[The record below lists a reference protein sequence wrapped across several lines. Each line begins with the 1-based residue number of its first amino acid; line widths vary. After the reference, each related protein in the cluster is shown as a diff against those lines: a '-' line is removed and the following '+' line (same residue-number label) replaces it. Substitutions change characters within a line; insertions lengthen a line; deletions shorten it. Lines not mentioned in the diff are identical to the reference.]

1 MRLHTLCYID
11 VTKLLHFIINVS
23 FLFPVISVM
32 LQKTI
37 NVVMCIGVCVVKS
50 LS

>member
-1 MRLHTLCYID
+1 MLCYSD
-11 VTKLLHFIINVS
+11 VTKLLQYIINVS
-23 FLFPVISVM
+23 VLFLVISVM

-37 NVVMCIGVCVVKS
+37 NIVMCIGVCVVKS